1 MADQPAQPDRGNW
14 QLVTEGAIPRMGL
27 NIPVPP
33 VTRPPPAESV
43 PCPPGRGS
51 PRPQPAYPN
60 PRPVA
65 RREIDLDY
73 FA

>member
-33 VTRPPPAESV
+33 GTKPPPAPSNQQSI
-43 PCPPGRGS
+43 GS
-51 PRPQPAYPN
+51 KPQGQK
-60 PRPVA
+60 
-65 RREIDLDY
+65 
-73 FA
+73 